1 MMEDEE
7 EAKRRKQRAMKG
19 KRKEAAQL
27 NADGEVRGVPGM
39 GEKTRVISWIWQSAG
54 YMGGAMG
61 EQIYEGVRVE
71 WCKAYAR
78 VKRWQEE
85 VLLLQ
90 EEMVRCLRTLEW
102 QASIWDARAA
112 SEHYTGSRVFSSL
125 HLQGAMAF
133 AARQAAVRRKL
144 ATRFRRMWWSLTDKI
159 EGPYTAASSE
169 SSGIDDNAYSFA
181 GGNGSGSE
189 DDSGVAEEEE
199 EPEEEELALD
209 GEGVDATMSQEEIAS
224 RQAAMDELIAIQS
237 ASVSQYD
244 DV

>member
-1 MMEDEE
+1 
-7 EAKRRKQRAMKG
+7 
-19 KRKEAAQL
+19 
-27 NADGEVRGVPGM
+27 M
-39 GEKTRVISWIWQSAG
+39 GEKTHVISWIWQSAG

-112 SEHYTGSRVFSSL
+112 SEHYTRSRVFSSL